1 MDFLFIVLAIVITL
15 ALLGPKK
22 KITYKSPWKNPEK
35 ENFPLPPPIE
45 KPSTFDKKDQLS
57 ITLNNKYEKKRMLNK
72 TEEEVYK
79 IILRMIYLHA
89 KGQYKINMQTS
100 LGEILKSSPDGH
112 KTINCK
118 RVDFCIVDRE
128 FIPVAVIEVNGTGHY
143 QGDALLRDET
153 KRTAIECAGIKY
165 IAIRENENVTEKLNK
180 ELKLILNQF
189 ENSAATIKA
198 AAKPPTTN

>member
-1 MDFLFIVLAIVITL
+1 MDFLFIALAIVITL
-15 ALLGPKK
+15 ALLGTKK

-118 RVDFCIVDRE
+118 RVDFCIVDKE
-128 FIPVAVIEVNGTGHY
+128 FMPVAVIEVNGTGHY

-153 KRTAIECAGIKY
+153 KRTAIECAGITY
-165 IAIRENENVTEKLNK
+165 IAIRENEVKEEKICRELVPILQGRNETLNVIE
-180 ELKLILNQF
+180 QQ
-189 ENSAATIKA
+189 
-198 AAKPPTTN
+198 AKVIQ